1 MNAASIIAGAIG
13 GKSITSLVTK
23 KNKAQIMAGAIGG
36 NSGNSSGS
44 APIDNSHSHSNK
56 DASTGSV
63 GTPPPPSNTP
73 PDLPEPSFMGKGQVE
88 QFSGLTDTSS
98 VDRGGRAM
106 SPDTLDPV
114 GIKPAMNPPMATP
127 IKDVD
132 REGTMNALYS

>member
-1 MNAASIIAGAIG
+1 MGLLGAIG
-13 GKSITSLVTK
+13 IAGLMGKKSKSGGQSDTSKPLHTHSK
-23 KNKAQIMAGAIGG
+23 KAENNTNAVAA
-36 NSGNSSGS
+36 
-44 APIDNSHSHSNK
+44 
-56 DASTGSV
+56 GSV
-63 GTPPPPSNTP
+63 GASPPPPSNNP
-73 PDLPEPSFMGKGQVE
+73 SDLLEPSFMGKGQVE
-88 QFSGLTDTSS
+88 QFSSLTDTSS

>member
-1 MNAASIIAGAIG
+1 MGLFGAIG
-13 GKSITSLVTK
+13 RAVFGGGSKKSPQQDTSKPFHTHSK
-23 KNKAQIMAGAIGG
+23 KAENNVNTVGGA
-36 NSGNSSGS
+36 
-44 APIDNSHSHSNK
+44 
-56 DASTGSV
+56 

-73 PDLPEPSFMGKGQVE
+73 VDLPEPSFMGKGQVE
-88 QFSGLTDTSS
+88 KFSGLTDTSS

-127 IKDVD
+127 VTDID